1 MNDSPLDTCIWCW
14 RQYSNLFDFVKL
26 RFSPLHQ
33 NITMTCIA
41 IMSYG
46 LMKYGFFSIIV
57 DGVLEICDI
66 HE

>member
-1 MNDSPLDTCIWCW
+1 
-14 RQYSNLFDFVKL
+14 
-26 RFSPLHQ
+26 
-33 NITMTCIA
+33 MTCIA